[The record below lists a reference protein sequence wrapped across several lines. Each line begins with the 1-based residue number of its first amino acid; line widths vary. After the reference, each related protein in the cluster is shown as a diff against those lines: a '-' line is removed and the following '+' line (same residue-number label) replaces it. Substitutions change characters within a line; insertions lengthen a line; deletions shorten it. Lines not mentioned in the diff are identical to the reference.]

1 MGIGNIIKRAFG
13 FGGDVSEQDGF
24 YSDDA
29 DTSVTVNA
37 ISSPDINNAV
47 PSQDVVACN
56 SDGKSGLTKEA
67 NAATTQ
73 IFDSVLSVFNESL
86 PDFLKRSV
94 DPEAQKLYLYDKVDS
109 GVKEYL
115 RQLEVQANE
124 KSEHAWNQRQR
135 SMKTEIESYKEKVRN
150 LEEKQNEAKQ
160 AQLSA
165 ERQKRALSERVHD
178 LESKVLKLEADCEQY
193 DLEKKSLMN
202 KLKVASVK
210 EDDIEAMRNENQD
223 LRLQLIAARQ
233 NKQETISAEEDSPD
247 TELQK
252 KVDELERQNDEYSKT
267 LRAMSVEDSQS
278 QLAAET
284 LRQQLALSANELQAT
299 REALDSAKE
308 ELAIADEIQA
318 EIDKFEDIKKRQDN
332 RISTLKKQN
341 KQLNDKVVEY
351 EAEMRLLREE
361 LEGIKRSTYANNPE
375 DVVEASGD
383 SDLQDDIEQDM
394 VSPPISADAIFET
407 ALDDTAWVM
416 EVPETVETPA
426 KASDDFGYKPPKKKP
441 APPADDASQQ
451 LSLW

>member
-1 MGIGNIIKRAFG
+1 
-13 FGGDVSEQDGF
+13 
-24 YSDDA
+24 
-29 DTSVTVNA
+29 
-37 ISSPDINNAV
+37 
-47 PSQDVVACN
+47 
-56 SDGKSGLTKEA
+56 
-67 NAATTQ
+67 
-73 IFDSVLSVFNESL
+73 
-86 PDFLKRSV
+86 
-94 DPEAQKLYLYDKVDS
+94 
-109 GVKEYL
+109 
-115 RQLEVQANE
+115 
-124 KSEHAWNQRQR
+124 
-135 SMKTEIESYKEKVRN
+135 
-150 LEEKQNEAKQ
+150 
-160 AQLSA
+160 
-165 ERQKRALSERVHD
+165 
-178 LESKVLKLEADCEQY
+178 
-193 DLEKKSLMN
+193 MN

-233 NKQETISAEEDSPD
+233 NKPETISAEEDSPD

-267 LRAMSVEDSQS
+267 LRAMSVEVSQS

-375 DVVEASGD
+375 DVVEASVD
-383 SDLQDDIEQDM
+383 SDLQDDIMQDM

>member
-1 MGIGNIIKRAFG
+1 
-13 FGGDVSEQDGF
+13 
-24 YSDDA
+24 
-29 DTSVTVNA
+29 
-37 ISSPDINNAV
+37 
-47 PSQDVVACN
+47 
-56 SDGKSGLTKEA
+56 
-67 NAATTQ
+67 
-73 IFDSVLSVFNESL
+73 
-86 PDFLKRSV
+86 
-94 DPEAQKLYLYDKVDS
+94 
-109 GVKEYL
+109 
-115 RQLEVQANE
+115 
-124 KSEHAWNQRQR
+124 
-135 SMKTEIESYKEKVRN
+135 
-150 LEEKQNEAKQ
+150 
-160 AQLSA
+160 
-165 ERQKRALSERVHD
+165 
-178 LESKVLKLEADCEQY
+178 
-193 DLEKKSLMN
+193 MN

-267 LRAMSVEDSQS
+267 LRAMSVEVSQS

-394 VSPPISADAIFET
+394 VSPTISADAIFET